1 MAEVEEKTVFDYER
15 AKFKLGEYKLPIED
29 RVNEIVEACKKEY
42 PNLDLFLLWTA
53 TVDYVMKEELK
64 IERIDSNEGKEMY
77 EGYLK
82 QRKIFQ
88 YDAVKI
94 CDSDGKVLPI
104 EVDENQAKI
113 NI

>member
-42 PNLDLFLLWTA
+42 PNLDLYLLFIA
-53 TVDYVMKEELK
+53 TVDYILTEELK
-64 IERIDSNEGKEMY
+64 IEKTDNDEGKKMY

-88 YDAVKI
+88 YDAVQI
-94 CDSDGKVLPI
+94 CGSDGKVLPI

>member
-1 MAEVEEKTVFDYER
+1 
-15 AKFKLGEYKLPIED
+15 
-29 RVNEIVEACKKEY
+29 
-42 PNLDLFLLWTA
+42 
-53 TVDYVMKEELK
+53 
-64 IERIDSNEGKEMY
+64 MY

-88 YDAVKI
+88 YDSVKI

>member
-42 PNLDLFLLWTA
+42 PNIDLYLLFIA
-53 TVDYVMKEELK
+53 TVDYILTEELK
-64 IERIDSNEGKEMY
+64 IERTDSNEGKEMY

-104 EVDENQAKI
+104 EVDENQAK
-113 NI
+113 N